1 MANQD
6 AAFGLRP
13 LKSVGQADDST
24 VMSSHKI
31 DAGDASTIFQGS
43 PVIAAAGYIDAST
56 AGAVPNMGAFW
67 GCFYNDPTTLK
78 PTFKNYYPGS
88 ITPPASADIE
98 AFVYD
103 NPNQMFEVQSDNTG
117 ASALADVFSN
127 ADWVSSSIASGSTLN
142 GVSSAEL
149 DDSTIAA
156 ASDAAAQLLIIGPS
170 RDPKNNDVTSTDG
183 YVNWRVLVNMHLFG
197 HGVGTV
203 GAG

>member
-1 MANQD
+1 M
-6 AAFGLRP
+6 
-13 LKSVGQADDST
+13 VGQGDDST
-24 VMSSHKI
+24 GISSHFI

-43 PVIAAAGYIDAST
+43 PVIAAAGYVDAST
-56 AGAVPNMGAFW
+56 AGAVPNLGAFW

-88 ITPPASADIE
+88 ITPPASKDIE

-103 NPNQMFEVQSDNTG
+103 NPNQMFEIQSDNTG

-127 ADWVSSSIASGSTLN
+127 ADLINFGGSTLN
-142 GVSSAEL
+142 GVSTAEL

-156 ASDAAAQLLIIGPS
+156 ASDAAAQVLIIGIS
-170 RDPKNNDVTSTDG
+170 RDPKNNEVG
-183 YVNWRVLVNMHLFG
+183 AANVNWRVLVNQHLFG
-197 HGVGTV
+197 HGAGAV

>member
-13 LKSVGQADDST
+13 LKMSGQGDDST
-24 VMSSHKI
+24 GMSSHFI
-31 DAGDASTIFQGS
+31 DAGDASVIYQGS
-43 PVIAAAGYIDAST
+43 PVIAAAGYIDIST

-67 GCFYNDPTTLK
+67 GCFYTDPTTLK

-88 ITPPASADIE
+88 ITPPSSKDIE

-103 NPNQMFEVQSDNTG
+103 NPNQMFEIQSDNDA
-117 ASALADVFSN
+117 ASSVADVFSN
-127 ADWVSSSIASGSTLN
+127 ADFVNFGGSTLN
-142 GVSSAEL
+142 GVSNTEL

-156 ASDAAAQLLIIGPS
+156 SSDAAAQMLILGIS
-170 RDPKNNDVTSTDG
+170 RDPKNNDVTAAN
-183 YVNWRVLVNMHLFG
+183 VNWRVLINQHLFG

>member
-13 LKSVGQADDST
+13 LKSVGQGDDST
-24 VMSSHKI
+24 GMSSHAI
-31 DAGDASTIFQGS
+31 DAAYGTAIYQGS
-43 PVIAAAGYIDAST
+43 PVVAAAGYIAIST

-67 GCFYNDPTTLK
+67 GCFYVDPTTLK

-88 ITPPASADIE
+88 ITPPSSKDIE

-103 NPNQMFEVQSDNTG
+103 NPNQMFEIQSDNDG
-117 ASALADVFSN
+117 ASTLADIFSN
-127 ADWVSSSIASGSTLN
+127 ADLVNFGGSTLN
-142 GVSSAEL
+142 GVSNSEL

-156 ASDAAAQLLIIGPS
+156 SSDVAAQLLIIGTS
-170 RDPKNNDVTSTDG
+170 RDPKNNDVTDTG
-183 YVNWRVLVNMHLFG
+183 GNVNWRVLVNMHLFG

-203 GAG
+203 GAN

>member
-24 VMSSHKI
+24 GMSSHAI
-31 DAGDASTIFQGS
+31 DAAYGTAIYQGS
-43 PVIAAAGYIDAST
+43 PVVAAAGYIAIST

-67 GCFYNDPTTLK
+67 GCFYVDPTTLK

-88 ITPPASADIE
+88 ITPPSSADIE

-117 ASALADVFSN
+117 ASAQTDVFMC
-127 ADWVSSSIASGSTLN
+127 ADLNSPTTGSTTN
-142 GVSSAEL
+142 GVSSMEL
-149 DDSTIAA
+149 GDSTLNATAA
-156 ASDAAAQLLIIGPS
+156 VLKIIGVS
-170 RDPKNNDVTSTDG
+170 RDPANSDLTAAN
-183 YVNWRVLVNMHLFG
+183 VNWRVMIDQHLFG
-197 HGVGTV
+197 HNYDGI
-203 GAG
+203 

>member
-13 LKSVGQADDST
+13 LKSVGQGDDST
-24 VMSSHKI
+24 GMSSHKI
-31 DAGDASTIFQGS
+31 DAGDASIVYQGS
-43 PVIAAAGYIDAST
+43 PVVAALGYVDIATAAAI
-56 AGAVPNMGAFW
+56 PNMGAFW

-88 ITPPASADIE
+88 ITPPSSEDIE

-103 NPNQMFEVQSDNTG
+103 NPNQMFEIQSDNDG
-117 ASALADVFSN
+117 ASTLADIFSN
-127 ADWVSSSIASGSTLN
+127 ADMVNFGGSTLN
-142 GVSSAEL
+142 GVSNTEL

-156 ASDAAAQLLIIGPS
+156 SSDAAAQLLIIGTS
-170 RDPKNNDVTSTDG
+170 RDPKNNDVTDTG
-183 YVNWRVLVNMHLFG
+183 GNVNWRVLVNMHLFG

>member
-13 LKSVGQADDST
+13 LKSVGQGDDST
-24 VMSSHKI
+24 GMSSHFI
-31 DAGDASTIFQGS
+31 DSVDASTIFQGS
-43 PVIAAAGYIDAST
+43 PVIAALGYIDIAA
-56 AGAVPNMGAFW
+56 AGSVPNMGAFW
-67 GCFYNDPTTLK
+67 GCFYVDPTTLK

-88 ITPPASADIE
+88 ITPPSSKDIE

-103 NPNQMFEVQSDNTG
+103 NPNQMFEIQSDNAS

-127 ADWVSSSIASGSTLN
+127 ADMVNFGGSTLN
-142 GVSSAEL
+142 GVSTAEL

-156 ASDAAAQLLIIGPS
+156 SSDVAAQLLIIGVS
-170 RDPKNNDVTSTDG
+170 RDPKNSDLGAAN
-183 YVNWRVLVNMHLFG
+183 VNWRVLVNMHLFG

>member
-13 LKSVGQADDST
+13 LKMVGQGDDST
-24 VMSSHKI
+24 GMSSHFI

-43 PVIAAAGYIDAST
+43 PVIAAAGYVDIST
-56 AGAVPNMGAFW
+56 TGAVPNLGAFW

-88 ITPPASADIE
+88 ITPPGSKDIE

-103 NPNQMFEVQSDNTG
+103 NPNQMFEIQSDNDG

-127 ADWVSSSIASGSTLN
+127 ADLINFGGSTLN
-142 GVSSAEL
+142 GVSTAEL

-156 ASDAAAQLLIIGPS
+156 ASDAAAQVLIIGIS
-170 RDPKNNDVTSTDG
+170 RDPKNNDITAAN
-183 YVNWRVLVNMHLFG
+183 VNWRVLINQHLFG
-197 HGVGTV
+197 HGAGAV

>member
-13 LKSVGQADDST
+13 LKSVGQGDDST
-24 VMSSHKI
+24 GMSSHAI
-31 DAGDASTIFQGS
+31 DAAYGTAIYQGS
-43 PVIAAAGYIDAST
+43 PVVAAAGYIAIST

-67 GCFYNDPTTLK
+67 GCFYVDPTTLK

-88 ITPPASADIE
+88 ITPPSSKDIE

-103 NPNQMFEVQSDNTG
+103 NPNQMFEIQSDNDG
-117 ASALADVFSN
+117 ASTLADIFSN
-127 ADWVSSSIASGSTLN
+127 ADLVNFGGSTLN
-142 GVSSAEL
+142 GVSNSEL

-156 ASDAAAQLLIIGPS
+156 SSDAAAQLLIIGTS
-170 RDPKNNDVTSTDG
+170 RDPKNNDVTDTG
-183 YVNWRVLVNMHLFG
+183 GNVNWRVLVNMHLFG

-203 GAG
+203 GAN

>member
-24 VMSSHKI
+24 GMSSHWI
-31 DAGDASTIFQGS
+31 DAGDASAMYQGS
-43 PVIAAAGYIDAST
+43 PVIAAAGYVDIAT
-56 AGAVPNMGAFW
+56 AGAVLNIGAFW

-88 ITPPASADIE
+88 ITPPSSKDIE

-103 NPNQMFEVQSDNTG
+103 NPNQMFEIQSDNDA
-117 ASALADVFSN
+117 ASSVADVFSN
-127 ADWVSSSIASGSTLN
+127 ADFVNFGGSTLN
-142 GVSSAEL
+142 GVSNTEL

-156 ASDAAAQLLIIGPS
+156 SSDAAAQMLILGIS
-170 RDPKNNDVTSTDG
+170 RDPKNNDVTAAN
-183 YVNWRVLVNMHLFG
+183 VNWRVLINQHLFG

>member
-13 LKSVGQADDST
+13 LKTVGQQDDFT
-24 VMSSHKI
+24 GMSSHWI
-31 DAGDASTIFQGS
+31 DAGDASAIYQGS
-43 PVIAAAGYIDAST
+43 PVIAALGYVDIAT

-88 ITPPASADIE
+88 ITPPSSKDIE

-103 NPNQMFEVQSDNTG
+103 NPNQMFEVQSDNAS

-127 ADWVSSSIASGSTLN
+127 ADWVSATIGNGSTLN
-142 GVSSAEL
+142 GVSAAEL

-156 ASDAAAQLLIIGPS
+156 SSDAAAQMLILGIS
-170 RDPKNNDVTSTDG
+170 RDPKNNDVTAAN
-183 YVNWRVLVNMHLFG
+183 VNWRVLINQHLFG

>member
-13 LKSVGQADDST
+13 LKMVGQGDDST
-24 VMSSHKI
+24 GMSSHSI
-31 DAGDASTIFQGS
+31 DAGDASVIYQGS
-43 PVIAAAGYIDAST
+43 PVIAAAGYVDIST

-67 GCFYNDPTTLK
+67 GCFYVDPTTLK

-88 ITPPASADIE
+88 ITPPSSKDIE

-103 NPNQMFEVQSDNTG
+103 NPNQMFEIQSDNDG
-117 ASALADVFSN
+117 ASTLADVFSN
-127 ADWVSSSIASGSTLN
+127 ADMVNFGGSTEN
-142 GVSSAEL
+142 GVSNTEL

-156 ASDAAAQLLIIGPS
+156 SSDAAAQLLIIGVS
-170 RDPKNNDVTSTDG
+170 RDPKNNDVTDTG
-183 YVNWRVLVNMHLFG
+183 GNVNWRVLVNMHLFG

>member
-24 VMSSHKI
+24 GMSSHAI
-31 DAGDASTIFQGS
+31 DAAYGTAIYQGS
-43 PVIAAAGYIDAST
+43 PVVAAAGYIAIST

-67 GCFYNDPTTLK
+67 GCFYVDPTTLK

-88 ITPPASADIE
+88 ITPPSSKDIE

-103 NPNQMFEVQSDNTG
+103 NPNQMFEIQSDNDG
-117 ASALADVFSN
+117 ASTLADIFSN
-127 ADWVSSSIASGSTLN
+127 ADLVNFGGSTLN
-142 GVSSAEL
+142 GVSNSEL

-156 ASDAAAQLLIIGPS
+156 SSDVPAQLLIIGTS
-170 RDPKNNDVTSTDG
+170 RDPKNNDVTDTG
-183 YVNWRVLVNMHLFG
+183 GNVNWRVLVNMHLFG